1 MNSVQQLANTK
12 DLNLSVEDYNTALNN
27 AYSTHYPPQTR
38 WVNHRPRATW
48 FNQDLRV
55 ARREKGRLERMF
67 RKSHL
72 NVHRQLFMEACSRYN
87 RMLDSVK
94 LDYFKAKD
102 QVGNHRLFKTVHR
115 LFTSGLP
122 VLPNIYD
129 SLDSLAENFKTF
141 MYRGI
146 GTSGI
151 SYREFLKIMLYL

>member
-55 ARREKGRLERMF
+55 ARREKGRLERML
-67 RKSHL
+67 RKSHFT
-72 NVHRQLFMEACSRYN
+72 VHRQLFMEACSRYN

-94 LDYFKAKD
+94 LGYFKAQID

-115 LFTSGLP
+115 LFTSGSP
-122 VLPNIYD
+122 VLQNIYD
-129 SLDSLAENFKTF
+129 SLESLALEVQ
-141 MYRGI
+141 
-146 GTSGI
+146 
-151 SYREFLKIMLYL
+151 L

>member
-55 ARREKGRLERMF
+55 ARREKGRLERML

-72 NVHRQLFMEACSRYN
+72 TVHRQLFMEACSRYN

-94 LDYFKAKD
+94 LGYFKAKID

-115 LFTSGLP
+115 LFTSGSP
-122 VLPNIYD
+122 VLQDIYD
-129 SLDSLAENFKTF
+129 SLESLALE
-141 MYRGI
+141 GQ
-146 GTSGI
+146 
-151 SYREFLKIMLYL
+151 L